1 MTIRVA
7 GRRFRCP
14 NPSCARRTFSECLT
28 EAAHRFARKTRRLH
42 DLHRHLGLAL
52 GGEAGARLAARLA
65 ITTSPDTLLRLAA
78 ARPSSRPTPTPRVL
92 GIDDWAWRRGCRYGT
107 VLVDLERNEV
117 IDLLRD
123 RQAETVAAW
132 LRDHPGVE
140 VVARDRAS
148 AYADGIRQGAP
159 AAVQV
164 ADRWHLL
171 RNLGVAVQA
180 LTDRFSSAAGRAA
193 DAVRA
198 DLLARTS
205 VVQSCPAEP
214 SITAA
219 QRSSDVSRARRQ
231 GRFEAAARMRAAGLT
246 ISRIAAELGAERKT
260 IRRWLQLGQ
269 APLWKHPARWSIL
282 RPFIAYL
289 ERRWGE
295 GCRNGSQLWRELRE
309 LGFHGRPSTVRHWA
323 GKRRR
328 ASMSDSVVADQP
340 PVWPVPKGFRLARL
354 LTSDISRLSSE
365 VSLFIARLTGD
376 EPELG
381 IALDWAKRLNA
392 LLRRKTVEKLDNVLN
407 AAAGTML
414 GRFAAGLRRDFD
426 AINAALELPWTTS
439 PVEGQISRIKM
450 LKRTMY
456 GRAGFELLRARVLHA
471 A

>member
-1 MTIRVA
+1 
-7 GRRFRCP
+7 
-14 NPSCARRTFSECLT
+14 
-28 EAAHRFARKTRRLH
+28 
-42 DLHRHLGLAL
+42 
-52 GGEAGARLAARLA
+52 
-65 ITTSPDTLLRLAA
+65 
-78 ARPSSRPTPTPRVL
+78 
-92 GIDDWAWRRGCRYGT
+92 
-107 VLVDLERNEV
+107 
-117 IDLLRD
+117 
-123 RQAETVAAW
+123 
-132 LRDHPGVE
+132 
-140 VVARDRAS
+140 
-148 AYADGIRQGAP
+148 
-159 AAVQV
+159 
-164 ADRWHLL
+164 
-171 RNLGVAVQA
+171 
-180 LTDRFSSAAGRAA
+180 
-193 DAVRA
+193 
-198 DLLARTS
+198 
-205 VVQSCPAEP
+205 
-214 SITAA
+214 
-219 QRSSDVSRARRQ
+219 
-231 GRFEAAARMRAAGLT
+231 MRAAGLT

-282 RPFIAYL
+282 RPFIEYL

-295 GCRNGSQLWRELRE
+295 GCRNGSQLWREVRE

-354 LTSDISRLSSE
+354 LTSDISRLSLE
-365 VSLFIARLTGD
+365 EGLFIARLIGD

-392 LLRRKTVEKLDNVLN
+392 LLRRKTVEKLDDVLN